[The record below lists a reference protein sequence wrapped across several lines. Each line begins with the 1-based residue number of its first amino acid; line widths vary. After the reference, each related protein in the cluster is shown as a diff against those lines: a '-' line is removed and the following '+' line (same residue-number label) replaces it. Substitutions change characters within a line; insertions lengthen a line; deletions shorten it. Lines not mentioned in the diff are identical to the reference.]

1 MNRIKSIPI
10 LKTDPAR
17 LTLAALLLVF
27 LLNACAKSGDSNL
40 DHSMAGRDFLA
51 KHMDNS
57 QNAITEKTGATS
69 LPLRFQKA
77 TLLLDE
83 TEPMGHRG
91 DLTIPVGADISTT
104 SGPVPLREIM
114 KKLAQLKEMNVS
126 WASDAD
132 QAALVDV
139 DIRAEDDFFAA
150 MDNLLRQLDYFFET
164 NDNTI
169 IVKHKETRR
178 FHIAMPFMAPSF
190 SSGVGGDV
198 LGGTG
203 GTDHEMTGTI
213 QLTNT
218 QEDENSFAIWSN
230 IRTNLDLILEIWTNP
245 ADNEQAADPAQGQQG
260 EETASPVIVRT
271 PGKGYYTID
280 RPIGLI
286 TVTAPRSLLTKI
298 TSYIENL
305 KKELYRQVSIEAKI
319 IEVTLSHDNTTGI
332 NWENLLQNT
341 GNPLSLSLDFQRL
354 NPLHHTSGT
363 QNKLLTI
370 NTHNFAL
377 VLDAIKEQGHV
388 EVLANPKI
396 SVMNGQPAMISV
408 GENMTYIDKVTA
420 SQEEGVVTYSIE
432 TSSVMSGLGMGVIA
446 TIMGDDQVVLTLT
459 PVTSKVKTPIDY
471 KTFTGTGGSSEV
483 GLPKVAIREMTTMV
497 KINSGNM
504 LIVGGLI
511 DTSNDYAEAKVAG
524 LGDLKGVNRLFGQ
537 KGTNSYRKELIIL
550 LRPIIL

>member
-1 MNRIKSIPI
+1 MNTKLISI
-10 LKTDPAR
+10 LKIGPNWHTM
-17 LTLAALLLVF
+17 AALFLVF
-27 LLNACAKSGDSNL
+27 LVSACARSGDPNL
-40 DHSMAGRDFLA
+40 DNSMAGQDFLA
-51 KHMDNS
+51 KHTGSS
-57 QNAITEKTGATS
+57 QPAAAKKTATDR
-69 LPLRFQKA
+69 LPLRFQQP
-77 TLLLDE
+77 TLLLDQ
-83 TEPMGHRG
+83 TEPLGHRS
-91 DLTIPVGADISTT
+91 DLVIPVGADISTT
-104 SGPVPLREIM
+104 SGPVTLREIM
-114 KKLAQLKEMNVS
+114 KKLAQLKKMNVS
-126 WASDAD
+126 WASDAN

-150 MDNLLRQLDYFFET
+150 IDNLLRQLDYFFET
-164 NDNTI
+164 KDNTI
-169 IVKHKETRR
+169 IIKHKETRR

-213 QLTNT
+213 QITNT
-218 QEDENSFAIWSN
+218 QVDENSFDIWSN
-230 IRTNLDLILEIWTNP
+230 IRTNLDLILEIWSSAESN
-245 ADNEQAADPAQGQQG
+245 DQAGAEGSQ
-260 EETASPVIVRT
+260 EEDEAATPIIVRT

-286 TVTAPRSLLTKI
+286 TVTAPRSLLSKV
-298 TSYIENL
+298 TSYVENL

-319 IEVTLSHDNTTGI
+319 VEVTLSHDNTTGI
-332 NWENLLQNT
+332 DWENLLQNT
-341 GNPLSLSLDFQRL
+341 GNALNFSLDFQKL
-354 NPLHHTSGT
+354 NPLHHSTGT
-363 QNKLLTI
+363 QNKFLTL
-370 NTHNFAL
+370 NTHNFGL

-446 TIMGDDQVVLTLT
+446 TIMDDDQVVLTLT

-497 KINSGNM
+497 RINNGEM

-511 DTSNDYAEAKVAG
+511 DSSNDYAEAKVAG
-524 LGDLKGVNRLFGQ
+524 LGDLKGVDRLFGQ
-537 KGTNSYRKELIIL
+537 KGTNAYRKELIIL
-550 LRPIIL
+550 LRPVIL